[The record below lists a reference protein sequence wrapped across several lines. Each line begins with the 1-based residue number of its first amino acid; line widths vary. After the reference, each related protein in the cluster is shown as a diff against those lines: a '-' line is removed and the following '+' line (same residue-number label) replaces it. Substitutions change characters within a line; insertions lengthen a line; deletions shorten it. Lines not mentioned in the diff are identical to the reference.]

1 MPNLGLQ
8 AELRQTLELQLAPR
22 LIQMLKILNLSYAD
36 LVDRIHKEAE
46 ENVTLEV
53 ERPDEYAEFIK
64 YLISDKKIKKEVNF
78 EEMPG
83 LENIGKVTK
92 TLEEHLLEQLE
103 YEELDP
109 KQKEIA
115 TQIIENIDDF
125 GFVINYPA
133 LREKIMQKYKLSR
146 PTIDK
151 VLEIVQGFEP
161 EGVGAR
167 DVKECLAIQIRE
179 YNFESEELQN
189 ILTLAVEKHFGAI
202 SEANIPKL
210 ASDLNISETAA
221 TEILNFIKNNLNP
234 NPGLAFGGET
244 RYIIPSFSVEEDHKG
259 NYKLINLET
268 RYGPSLN
275 LSQQYLKMLDN
286 PKTDQKTR
294 EFLQEKLKRAKQLI
308 EDFAKRSETL
318 EKIVRKIIDTQQA
331 FFSKGM
337 LWLTPLSQK
346 QLADEFGL
354 HPSTISRTVAE
365 KYIQT
370 PKGLFPLRVLCPRGP
385 KGFTVIKLKSMLEEI
400 IGSEDKKE
408 PLSDKALAEKMHT
421 LGAKIDR
428 RTAAYYRKELNIPTA
443 EDRAKK

>member
-1 MPNLGLQ
+1 M
-8 AELRQTLELQLAPR
+8 
-22 LIQMLKILNLSYAD
+22 
-36 LVDRIHKEAE
+36 E
-46 ENVTLEV
+46 E
-53 ERPDEYAEFIK
+53 
-64 YLISDKKIKKEVNF
+64 
-78 EEMPG
+78 
-83 LENIGKVTK
+83 GK
-92 TLEEHLLEQLE
+92 
-103 YEELDP
+103 
-109 KQKEIA
+109 
-115 TQIIENIDDF
+115 N
-125 GFVINYPA
+125 
-133 LREKIMQKYKLSR
+133 
-146 PTIDK
+146 
-151 VLEIVQGFEP
+151 
-161 EGVGAR
+161 
-167 DVKECLAIQIRE
+167 
-179 YNFESEELQN
+179 
-189 ILTLAVEKHFGAI
+189 
-202 SEANIPKL
+202 
-210 ASDLNISETAA
+210 
-221 TEILNFIKNNLNP
+221 
-234 NPGLAFGGET
+234 GE
-244 RYIIPSFSVEEDHKG
+244 
-259 NYKLINLET
+259 YKLINLET

-370 PKGLFPLRVLCPRGP
+370 PKGLFPLRVMCPRGP

-400 IGSEDKKE
+400 IDSEDKKE

-428 RTAAYYRKELNIPTA
+428 RTAAYYRKELNIPIA
-443 EDRAKK
+443 EERAKK